1 MRCPFCL
8 NEVAGFIE
16 ETDATGRP
24 LLVCP
29 EPACREQG
37 EERGCGERA
46 YHPGIMTETDFHRAV
61 EAVLARI
68 DSALDAHDQLDV
80 SLEGGVL
87 TVECPD
93 ASRIIVNRQ
102 TPNREIWVAARSGG
116 HHFRWDGNAWRDTRE
131 GTELFAALSKLVSA
145 HSGQSVRLAP

>member
-1 MRCPFCL
+1 
-8 NEVAGFIE
+8 
-16 ETDATGRP
+16 
-24 LLVCP
+24 
-29 EPACREQG
+29 
-37 EERGCGERA
+37 
-46 YHPGIMTETDFHRAV
+46 MTETDFHREV

-68 DSALDAHDQLDV
+68 DNALDEHEDLDV

-116 HHFRWDGNAWRDTRE
+116 FHFAHREGAWRDTRTSE
-131 GTELFAALSKLVSA
+131 ELFASLARLIEA
-145 HSGQSVRLAP
+145 QSGVEVAFD